1 MCVISVIMN
10 TLASKRKMAKRKAS
24 IAVREII
31 NATRK
36 YIEAE
41 GDLEQV
47 MLEERK
53 QAKGETRCVGN

>member
-1 MCVISVIMN
+1 MAKI
-10 TLASKRKMAKRKAS
+10 ASKRKMAKRKAS

-31 NATRK
+31 NAARK

-41 GDLEQV
+41 GDLERV

-53 QAKGETRCVGN
+53 QARGET